1 MLNEIL
7 RQSLIIFRGIIV
19 FLQCNPLIVIGA
31 SAAITLFTTTA
42 DLKNTATQLNK
53 KRAAST
59 VGATLATGTVTV
71 AAVTINEYQDSKVE
85 ERLRE
90 KKEAYEATTS
100 WLDSLTDE
108 QLAAMSDLV
117 DKRIEAEEQKENGTQ
132 ILAEQPK
139 ELVKT
144 YNDDRKMM

>member
-1 MLNEIL
+1 M
-7 RQSLIIFRGIIV
+7 
-19 FLQCNPLIVIGA
+19 
-31 SAAITLFTTTA
+31 
-42 DLKNTATQLNK
+42 
-53 KRAAST
+53 
-59 VGATLATGTVTV
+59 
-71 AAVTINEYQDSKVE
+71 
-85 ERLRE
+85 
-90 KKEAYEATTS
+90 
-100 WLDSLTDE
+100 TDE

>member
-7 RQSLIIFRGIIV
+7 RQVLIICRGAII
-19 FLQCNPLIVIGA
+19 FLQSNPLIVIGA
-31 SAAITLFTTTA
+31 SAAITLFTT
-42 DLKNTATQLNK
+42 KIQINE
-53 KRAAST
+53 KRAKTT

-71 AAVTINEYQDSKVE
+71 ATVALKEFHDEMIE

-100 WLDSLTDE
+100 WLDSLTDD
-108 QLAAMSDLV
+108 QLATMVELV
-117 DKRIEAEEQKENGTQ
+117 DKKIEEEEMKVNGTP
-132 ILAEQPK
+132 IVAEQPK

>member
-7 RQSLIIFRGIIV
+7 RETLIIFRGIIV
-19 FLQCNPLIVIGA
+19 FLQCNPLIVIGG
-31 SAAITLFTTTA
+31 SAAITLFTT
-42 DLKNTATQLNK
+42 KIQIK
-53 KRAAST
+53 PKRAAGT
-59 VGATLATGTVTV
+59 LGATLATGTVTV
-71 AAVTINEYQDSKVE
+71 AAVAINEFQDSKVE

-108 QLAAMSDLV
+108 QLVAMSALV

-139 ELVKT
+139 GLVKK

>member
-7 RQSLIIFRGIIV
+7 RQTLIIFRGIIV
-19 FLQCNPLIVIGA
+19 FLQCNPLIVIGG
-31 SAAITLFTTTA
+31 SAIITLITTTA

-53 KRAAST
+53 KGAAST

-71 AAVTINEYQDSKVE
+71 AAVALNEYQDSKVE

-108 QLAAMSDLV
+108 QLVAMSALV

-132 ILAEQPK
+132 LLAEQPK
-139 ELVKT
+139 GLVKT

>member
-7 RQSLIIFRGIIV
+7 RQVLIICRGAII
-19 FLQCNPLIVIGA
+19 FLQSNPLIVIGA
-31 SAAITLFTTTA
+31 SAAITLFTT
-42 DLKNTATQLNK
+42 KIQINE
-53 KRAAST
+53 KRAKTT

-100 WLDSLTDE
+100 WLDSLTDD
-108 QLAAMSDLV
+108 QLATMVELV
-117 DKRIEAEEQKENGTQ
+117 DKKIEEEEMKQNYTPITAEQSIIEAP
-132 ILAEQPK
+132 QPK
-139 ELVKT
+139 VLAKT
-144 YNDDRKMM
+144 NNDDRKMM

>member
-71 AAVTINEYQDSKVE
+71 AAVALNE
-85 ERLRE
+85 
-90 KKEAYEATTS
+90 
-100 WLDSLTDE
+100 
-108 QLAAMSDLV
+108 
-117 DKRIEAEEQKENGTQ
+117 
-132 ILAEQPK
+132 
-139 ELVKT
+139 
-144 YNDDRKMM
+144 

>member
-7 RQSLIIFRGIIV
+7 RETLIIFRGIIV

-71 AAVTINEYQDSKVE
+71 AAVALNEYQDSKVE
-85 ERLRE
+85 ERLKE
-90 KKEAYEATTS
+90 KKAAYEATTS

-108 QLAAMSDLV
+108 QLAAMSALV
-117 DKRIEAEEQKENGTQ
+117 DKRIEAEEQKENATP
-132 ILAEQPK
+132 IIAEQPK

-144 YNDDRKMM
+144 YIDDRKMM

>member
-7 RQSLIIFRGIIV
+7 RETLIIFRGIIV

-31 SAAITLFTTTA
+31 SAAITLFTTTT

-53 KRAAST
+53 KRAAGT

-71 AAVTINEYQDSKVE
+71 AAVAINEYQDSKVE

-108 QLAAMSDLV
+108 QLVAMSALV
-117 DKRIEAEEQKENGTQ
+117 DKRIEAEEQKENTTQ